1 MTVSVFCRRVCIFKV
16 CDGKGGKMAHQVKEL
31 AAKPEGPIRV
41 HPQVHMVDGEE
52 ESSEIMHK
60 AHTHMHAHRSTR

>member
-1 MTVSVFCRRVCIFKV
+1 
-16 CDGKGGKMAHQVKEL
+16 MAHQVKEL